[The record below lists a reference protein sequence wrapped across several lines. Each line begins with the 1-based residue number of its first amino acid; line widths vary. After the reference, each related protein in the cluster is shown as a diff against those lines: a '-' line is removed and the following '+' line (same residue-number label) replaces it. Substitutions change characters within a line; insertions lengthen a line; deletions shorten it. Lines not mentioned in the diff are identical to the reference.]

1 MRLLITI
8 NSKHF
13 FHLCTDYV
21 IFVSYMLY
29 STSLTKEIRSDI
41 AWSCVRYLECWRA
54 KVYGRVQS
62 VTSTTWMQIRFIIL
76 TSGDRIVIKLL
87 SDVFKLLHKAS
98 EDSLIVS
105 PCFIAFFSKK

>member
-1 MRLLITI
+1 
-8 NSKHF
+8 
-13 FHLCTDYV
+13 
-21 IFVSYMLY
+21 MLY

-41 AWSCVRYLECWRA
+41 AWSFVRYPECWRA
-54 KVYGRVQS
+54 KIFGRVQS

-87 SDVFKLLHKAS
+87 GDVFKLLHKAS

-105 PCFIAFFSKK
+105 PCFIAFSKK